1 MLNLNSYNNHNKEY
15 EQDAA
20 FEREKKGH
28 EEHNLDEF
36 KFLYQDDI
44 PHGNNL
50 DKHSF
55 TVAGDVGAGTGWFA
69 NYLVEQRKYKTV
81 YAIEPS
87 QAAIDIAKRIYP
99 ERKEVKYINGFAE
112 ESILKLKLKKP
123 TFFSTMCV
131 LAHLEDDDVTD
142 ILKAVD
148 SVAPSG
154 SLWSASEPWGD
165 DYSRDCWN
173 VRTPE
178 WWDEQLPDWEF
189 EFYADYVLSDPPGRN
204 KGFTAIKS

>member
-1 MLNLNSYNNHNKEY
+1 
-15 EQDAA
+15 
-20 FEREKKGH
+20 
-28 EEHNLDEF
+28 
-36 KFLYQDDI
+36 
-44 PHGNNL
+44 
-50 DKHSF
+50 
-55 TVAGDVGAGTGWFA
+55 
-69 NYLVEQRKYKTV
+69 
-81 YAIEPS
+81 
-87 QAAIDIAKRIYP
+87 
-99 ERKEVKYINGFAE
+99 
-112 ESILKLKLKKP
+112 
-123 TFFSTMCV
+123 MCV